1 MSVFRCGHG
10 LHSDPTSVRIG
21 DPTRAPAVD
30 HSARDVHDAAQRHQP
45 KHDLRAG
52 QSLTLRSAMPPSL
65 GVELLRQASHR
76 LGIQLGE
83 LRRQLLV
90 RVALSA

>member
-30 HSARDVHDAAQRHQP
+30 HSARDVHNAAQRHQP

-52 QSLTLRSAMPPSL
+52 QSLTLRSAMPPLWVSSCCAKLRTAWVSNSVRFGASYWFASL
-65 GVELLRQASHR
+65 
-76 LGIQLGE
+76 
-83 LRRQLLV
+83 
-90 RVALSA
+90 